1 MKEAMAASF
10 TVVMLAALAYGA
22 ERDPRFVTKL
32 QIPDSAEVLVVAEGD
47 LEPRSIGSYALR
59 LYGGSSKEFSTDHF
73 IAGLVWPRNGAVE
86 AVRFADINGD
96 GRAEIVVIVRSAGSG
111 GYVSADAFGY
121 RAGAIEFVISV
132 SDLDK
137 AADPI
142 EALRTKLK
150 LSTKRNSAVKANR
163 HEPSG

>member
-1 MKEAMAASF
+1 MKEAIAAGF
-10 TVVMLAALAYGA
+10 ALVLLAALAYGA

-47 LEPRSIGSYALR
+47 FEPRSIGSYALR
-59 LYGGSSKEFSTDHF
+59 LYGGSSKKFSTDHF
-73 IAGLVWPRNGAVE
+73 IAGLVWPRNGSVE

-96 GRAEIVVIVRSAGSG
+96 GRAEIVVIVRSVGSG
-111 GYVSADAFGY
+111 GYVSADAFGH
-121 RAGAIEFVISV
+121 RTGAIEFVVSV

-142 EALRTKLK
+142 EALRAKFKLI
-150 LSTKRNSAVKANR
+150 TKRNSAIKANR
-163 HEPSG
+163 REPSG